1 MFAGAKLRGMSS
13 ERWDV
18 FCRVVDNYGDAGV
31 CWRLARQLATEH
43 GCDVTLWIDRLETL
57 AQLQPAVD
65 IEAARQ
71 TVAGITIARIVDD
84 AAPPPL
90 PAVVIEAFACGLPP
104 PYVAAMADAPTPPLW
119 IALEYLSAEPW
130 VDTVHGLASPQPR
143 LPLERYFWFPGFTH
157 HTGGL
162 IREAHLLEARAAF
175 QDDRVDD
182 GTLQILLF
190 CYPNRALTALFGAW
204 SEGDERVCCTIPE
217 GVGTGALDRWLRG
230 DVPHAGQS
238 TVRGR
243 LTLDLIP
250 FSTQDA
256 FDRRLWSSDVNFVR
270 GEDSFVRAQWAAR
283 AFVWQS
289 YPQDANGHRLK
300 LDAFLARY
308 TAELPSRASVAV
320 TAFWNAFN
328 DEDGTAAVAAWP
340 AFRASFDTLG
350 GHGRR
355 WAETLAALPELTAGL
370 VTFAGRQL

>member
-1 MFAGAKLRGMSS
+1 MSGK
-13 ERWDV
+13 RWDV

-31 CWRLARQLATEH
+31 CWRLARQLANEH

-57 AQLQPAVD
+57 ARFQPGVNV
-65 IEAARQ
+65 EAPSQ
-71 TVAGITIARIVDD
+71 SVAGVTIARIADD
-84 AAPPPL
+84 ARPPL
-90 PAVVIEAFACGLPP
+90 LPDVVIEAFACGLPP
-104 PYVAAMADAPTPPLW
+104 PYVAAMADAATPPLW

-162 IREAHLLEARAAF
+162 IREAHLLDARAAAGEAWRG
-175 QDDRVDD
+175 DHMLRIV
-182 GTLQILLF
+182 LF
-190 CYPNRALTALFGAW
+190 CYPNRALPALFDAW
-204 SEGDERVCCTIPE
+204 SDGDEPIRCVVPE
-217 GVGTGALDRWLRG
+217 GVASGALDQWLHG

-243 LTLDLIP
+243 LTLDVIP

-256 FDRRLWSSDVNFVR
+256 FDRTLWSADLNFVR

-283 AFVWQS
+283 PFVWQP
-289 YPQDANGHRLK
+289 YPQAENAHRLK

-308 TAELPSRASVAV
+308 IAELPSRASTAV
-320 TAFWNAFN
+320 TSFSNAFN
-328 DEDGTAAVAAWP
+328 DEDGPAAVAAWP
-340 AFRASFDTLG
+340 PFRASFDTLG

-355 WAETLAALPELTAGL
+355 WAGTLAALPELTTGL
-370 VTFAGRQL
+370 VSFAARRL

>member
-1 MFAGAKLRGMSS
+1 MSGK
-13 ERWDV
+13 RWDV

-31 CWRLARQLATEH
+31 CWRLARQLAIEH

-57 AQLQPAVD
+57 ARFQPGIDV
-65 IEAARQ
+65 EATTQ
-71 TVAGITIARIVDD
+71 SVAGITIARIAED
-84 AAPPPL
+84 AAAPL
-90 PAVVIEAFACGLPP
+90 LPEVVIEAFACGLPP
-104 PYVAAMADAPTPPLW
+104 PYVAAMADARTPPLW

-162 IREAHLLEARAAF
+162 IREAQLLEARAAF
-175 QDDRVDD
+175 D
-182 GTLQILLF
+182 GERAGDSALQIVLF
-190 CYPNRALTALFGAW
+190 CYPNRALPALFDAW
-204 SEGDERVCCTIPE
+204 SEGDERIRCAIPE
-217 GVGTGALDRWLRG
+217 GVATGALDQWLHG

-256 FDRRLWSSDVNFVR
+256 FDRRLWSADLNFVR

-283 AFVWQS
+283 AFVWQP
-289 YPQDANGHRLK
+289 YPQIENAHRLK

-308 TAELPSRASVAV
+308 TAELPSRASIAM
-320 TAFWNAFN
+320 TAFWKAFN
-328 DEDGTAAVAAWP
+328 DEDGSAAVAAWP
-340 AFRASFDTLG
+340 AFRAAFDTLG
-350 GHGRR
+350 GHGRA
-355 WAETLAALPELTAGL
+355 WGETLTGLPELTAGL